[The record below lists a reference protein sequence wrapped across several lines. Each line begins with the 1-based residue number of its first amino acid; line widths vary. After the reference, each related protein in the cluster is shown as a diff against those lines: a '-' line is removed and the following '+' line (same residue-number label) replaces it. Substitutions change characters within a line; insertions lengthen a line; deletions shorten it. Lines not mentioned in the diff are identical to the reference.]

1 MTKSDIL
8 VVWLD
13 QRVPQGPGW
22 FGQVRSILETI
33 KVQPRSKID
42 TATKQDVNEMQASRA
57 LQINAIARNRPN
69 PKSEK
74 SQALFSLAWE
84 EWACNQD
91 KPALNIIEN
100 GAVDQK
106 LWGF

>member
-1 MTKSDIL
+1 M
-8 VVWLD
+8 
-13 QRVPQGPGW
+13 
-22 FGQVRSILETI
+22 
-33 KVQPRSKID
+33 
-42 TATKQDVNEMQASRA
+42 
-57 LQINAIARNRPN
+57 QINRIAICREN

-84 EWACNQD
+84 ERACNQD

-106 LWGF
+106 LWGL